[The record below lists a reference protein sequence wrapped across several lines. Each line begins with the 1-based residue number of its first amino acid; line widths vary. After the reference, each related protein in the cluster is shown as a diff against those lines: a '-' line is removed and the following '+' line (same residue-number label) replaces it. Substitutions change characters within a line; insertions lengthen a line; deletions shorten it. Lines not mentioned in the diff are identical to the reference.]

1 MPNYCPTL
9 STRVPSLRCPSSL
22 HVAAKEVVT
31 FGWNEHGMCA
41 TGDEKNVLCPHT
53 VESLRGWE
61 PVLVGAGAGHSFVV
75 AKQQVVACATGGK
88 CSWYELSCWG
98 VMMATVAC
106 VVLTFEYSWTWYQ
119 RFCVQEI
126 KLLIALCFI
135 FPCYCFPFLCHLSQ
149 HWLHPPLDCP
159 RILQWWCIHCRVR

>member
-88 CSWYELSCWG
+88 CS
-98 VMMATVAC
+98 
-106 VVLTFEYSWTWYQ
+106 
-119 RFCVQEI
+119 
-126 KLLIALCFI
+126 
-135 FPCYCFPFLCHLSQ
+135 
-149 HWLHPPLDCP
+149 
-159 RILQWWCIHCRVR
+159 